1 MSCSKSGDIF
11 LNLSSVKWVWSQDNA
26 SLKMAGKHS
35 FYFGHQCCVDSVW
48 FASIA
53 PVKKSKLKRAVFLT
67 EIQDHATHWQ
77 VILCCAAL
85 LWSCTYGSASDP
97 DYITVWKPVFWASLL
112 WSSGKWINSFPPHVR
127 VRPVYATRPTGTG
140 DLTPFS
146 GRMQRKGSASWW
158 FRSGAG
164 MSKHPY
170 ITWRFHRSTLNE
182 WVLTLIFDRISICY
196 ETLFRFPLRSCN
208 NVSIHWLS
216 VCLSEGWMELV
227 QQLHFSIN
235 QVHSCDRAPLRI
247 PQ

>member
-112 WSSGKWINSFPPHVR
+112 WSSGKWINSFQHSTYVW
-127 VRPVYATRPTGTG
+127 
-140 DLTPFS
+140 DPFMRHGQQGRETWLPSLGECS
-146 GRMQRKGSASWW
+146 GKALPADG
-158 FRSGAG
+158 SGAALAWANT
-164 MSKHPY
+164 H
-170 ITWRFHRSTLNE
+170 I
-182 WVLTLIFDRISICY
+182 
-196 ETLFRFPLRSCN
+196 
-208 NVSIHWLS
+208 
-216 VCLSEGWMELV
+216 
-227 QQLHFSIN
+227 
-235 QVHSCDRAPLRI
+235 
-247 PQ
+247 